1 MENIHSTLQIG
12 IFVTIIITFTIISFL
27 TFGIEYRVVKT
38 ECFKISLFERTSIC
52 ISIIK
57 KITKDIC

>member
-38 ECFKISLFERTSIC
+38 ECFKIFLFERTSIC